1 MYLRIKRS
9 REAKKDAAGKEV
21 LPRIFPIIAADIVS
35 DQEGDAAKARA
46 VNNNKRFDRIYDIE
60 VVDVPTGSLLE
71 FLAIDRSIDVDAIG
85 RTLKR
90 QRDQLADYALT
101 LDQLRNE
108 IRAELTA
115 QHKDEIIPPDPND
128 LTGEIIEEG
137 ESKCKST
144 ADKQITRSQR
154 S

>member
-60 VVDVPTGSLLE
+60 VVDVPAGSLLE
-71 FLAIDRSIDVDAIG
+71 FLAINRSIDVDAIG

-90 QRDQLADYALT
+90 QRDQLADYAMT

-137 ESKCKST
+137 RRKCKST
-144 ADKQITRSQR
+144 ADKQITRSQL
-154 S
+154 

>member
-1 MYLRIKRS
+1 MYLRVKRDRTS
-9 REAKKDAAGKEV
+9 GGDKTIAKIRAV
-21 LPRIFPIIAADIVS
+21 DIVP
-35 DQEGDAAKARA
+35 QEHESAAKSRA
-46 VNNNKRFDRIYDIE
+46 VNNNKNADRIYDIE

-90 QRDQLADYALT
+90 QRDQLADYAMT

-137 ESKCKST
+137 RRKCKST
-144 ADKQITRSQR
+144 ADKQITRSQL
-154 S
+154 